1 MSHDM
6 SHDNSLPESSAS
18 PLPVLAEI
26 SDAIEDLAAQRQ
38 GDCLAL
44 LELLRTLEYLHQNI
58 RETLFT
64 EALPANRQHLYQLL
78 RDIEVNGGWP
88 YIKRMKLTALLKVWD
103 EQMQGSLPLD

>member
-6 SHDNSLPESSAS
+6 SNDMPELPPSPSLT
-18 PLPVLAEI
+18 EI
-26 SDAIEDLAAQRQ
+26 ATAIEALAAECQ

-44 LELLRTLEYLHQNI
+44 LDLLRTLEHLHQTI

-64 EALPANRQHLYQLL
+64 EALPTNRQHLYRLL

-88 YIKRMKLTALLKVWD
+88 YIKRMKLIDFLRHWD
-103 EQMQGSLPLD
+103 DPEQAES